1 MKAAWAVL
9 RSVLHRRRAVLA
21 SLAGWSVVEA
31 VPAFLSG
38 RLVATALDE
47 GFLAGRTLHGLGW
60 LGVLAAAVVVGALGT
75 QRTFRRLGDL
85 VEPFRDELTELS
97 VTGSLRRST
106 VVGEPADT
114 AGAARLTS
122 QVEVVR
128 ESFAS
133 VLMVTQSFLVTT
145 TSAVLGLLALAPLA
159 LVLVL
164 PPLLVGLAL
173 FAGSLAAMA
182 AAQRRAVL
190 ADEALA
196 ETVGTVAGGLRDIVA
211 CGGEE
216 RIETETGR
224 VVAAQAAAAAALA
237 RLTAVRTTAVGIGG
251 RLPIVLLLLGTP
263 WLLDRG
269 ATTGT
274 VLGALTYVTLG
285 LQPALQTLV
294 RGVGGSALWLLVT
307 LGRILEMAPDPA
319 PPRREATR
327 SSAGHH
333 LELRGVTFSYAARAE
348 PVVEDLDLDVPEG
361 EHLAVVGPSG
371 IGKSTL
377 ANLVTGLLEPQQGH
391 VTLGGVPLAQWDP
404 APLARHRVLIPQQA
418 YVFAGTLAENIAYL
432 QPDPEPAEWADA
444 VAALGADTL
453 VGRLGGYGAEVD
465 PAALSAGER
474 QLVTLLRA
482 YLSPARLVLLDE
494 AACHLDPAA
503 EARVEAAFAARPGSL
518 IVIAHRISSA
528 LRADRILV
536 LDGTRAR
543 LGTHREL
550 LVDSPLYR
558 DLAGLWSAGTAA
570 AGNGHR
576 PPG

>member
-1 MKAAWAVL
+1 MNAAWTVL
-9 RSVLHRRRAVLA
+9 RSVAHRRRTVLA

-31 VPAFLSG
+31 VPAYLSG
-38 RLVATALDE
+38 LLVATALDE

-60 LGVLAAAVVVGALGT
+60 LGVLAAAVVVGAFGT
-75 QRTFRRLGDL
+75 QQTFRRLADL
-85 VEPFRDELTELS
+85 VEPFRDELTELC

-106 VVGEPADT
+106 VAGEPADT

-173 FAGSLAAMA
+173 FAASLAAMA

-196 ETVGTVAGGLRDIVA
+196 EAVGTVAGGLRDIVA

-216 RIETETGR
+216 HIEAETGR

-237 RLTAVRTTAVGIGG
+237 RLTAVRTIAVGVGG

-294 RGVGGSALWLLVT
+294 RGVGDSALWLLVT
-307 LGRILEMAPDPA
+307 LGRILETAPDPA

-333 LELRGVTFSYAARAE
+333 LELRGVTFGYAARAE
-348 PVVEDLDLDVPEG
+348 PIVEDLNLDVPEG

-377 ANLVTGLLEPQQGH
+377 ANLVAGLLEPQQGH

-404 APLARHRVLIPQQA
+404 ATLARHRVLIPQQA
-418 YVFAGTLAENIAYL
+418 YVFAGTLAENLAYL

-453 VGRLGGYGAEVD
+453 VGRLGGYGAEID

-494 AACHLDPAA
+494 ATCHLDPAA
-503 EARVEAAFAARPGSL
+503 EARVEAAFAARPGSM

>member
-1 MKAAWAVL
+1 MNAAWTVL
-9 RSVLHRRRAVLA
+9 RSVAHRRRTVLA

-31 VPAFLSG
+31 VPAYLSG
-38 RLVATALDE
+38 LLVATALDE

-60 LGVLAAAVVVGALGT
+60 LGVLAAAVVVGAFGT
-75 QRTFRRLGDL
+75 QQTFRRLADL
-85 VEPFRDELTELS
+85 VEPFRDELTELC

-106 VVGEPADT
+106 VAGEPADT

-133 VLMVTQSFLVTT
+133 VLMVTQSFLITT

-164 PPLLVGLAL
+164 PPLLIGLVL
-173 FAGSLAAMA
+173 FAASLAAMA

-196 ETVGTVAGGLRDIVA
+196 EAVGTVAGGLRDIVA

-216 RIETETGR
+216 HIEAETGR

-237 RLTAVRTTAVGIGG
+237 RLTAVRTIAVGVGG

-294 RGVGGSALWLLVT
+294 RGVGDSALWLLVT
-307 LGRILEMAPDPA
+307 LGRILETAPDPA

-333 LELRGVTFSYAARAE
+333 LELRGVTFGYAARAE
-348 PVVEDLDLDVPEG
+348 PVVEDLNLDVPEG

-377 ANLVTGLLEPQQGH
+377 ANLVAGLLEPQQGH

-404 APLARHRVLIPQQA
+404 ATLARHRVLIPQQA

-494 AACHLDPAA
+494 ATCHLDPAA

-550 LVDSPLYR
+550 LADSPLYR
-558 DLAGLWSAGTAA
+558 DLAGLWSAGTAT